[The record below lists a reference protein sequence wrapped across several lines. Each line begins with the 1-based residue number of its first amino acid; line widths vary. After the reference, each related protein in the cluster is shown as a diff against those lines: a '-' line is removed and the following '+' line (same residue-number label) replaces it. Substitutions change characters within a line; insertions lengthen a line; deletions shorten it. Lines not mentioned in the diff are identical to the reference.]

1 MNAKIVLVTMDSV
14 LTNLLNMSVS
24 VIQALISP
32 PTVGMVY
39 VTLFI
44 LIKNFTFKVFLL
56 VNMTIGHLF
65 TCFLFLIPESNECL
79 SNPCVNGT
87 CNDLLNMFNCSCEDG
102 FNGTLCDHG

>member
-32 PTVGMVY
+32 PTVGMVN
-39 VTLFI
+39 VTLLYFLKKFPFI
-44 LIKNFTFKVFLL
+44 FFLL

-65 TCFLFLIPESNECL
+65 TCFLFNSRIER
-79 SNPCVNGT
+79 
-87 CNDLLNMFNCSCEDG
+87 MFEQSMCKWNVQRSSQYV
-102 FNGTLCDHG
+102 